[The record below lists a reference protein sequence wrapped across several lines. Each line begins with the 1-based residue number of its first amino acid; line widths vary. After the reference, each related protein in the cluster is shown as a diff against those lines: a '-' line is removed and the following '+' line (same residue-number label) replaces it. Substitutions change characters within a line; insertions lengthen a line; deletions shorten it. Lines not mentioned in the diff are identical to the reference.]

1 MKTGFKKYDSSY
13 KRKESPF
20 TRLSVGIGITTG
32 PPGSKERGRIEQRKR
47 DESNKEEL
55 LAKAKGRL
63 IKKAERKESKAAK
76 RREQGRE
83 VAAARKTRKAT
94 KLRKQAGEL
103 TADQVVRRREQMR
116 DSAERRQ
123 ERTRSRI
130 TPFTSLVLA
139 GASPQE
145 AGRLRKQAKDRQ
157 NKKTSNFADRD
168 DVLMQD
174 YTRKVRSAQRKKAR
188 GNLKGAARKTKQAA
202 RLKEKAMKIREKRDT
217 DKRTPLIKNG
227 SKKLLKKVSSQLK
240 AASKKHA
247 GQAAKIDKATSAM
260 KLTQNNPKRPIL
272 VKGRVVRKVPKDGP
286 IKPSQQ
292 RGKRKNNSA
301 MKKISGPCKAAAKRK
316 FKVWPSA
323 YASGWGVRCTKAG
336 GPSKFGG

>member
-13 KRKESPF
+13 KRK
-20 TRLSVGIGITTG
+20 
-32 PPGSKERGRIEQRKR
+32 
-47 DESNKEEL
+47 
-55 LAKAKGRL
+55 
-63 IKKAERKESKAAK
+63 
-76 RREQGRE
+76 
-83 VAAARKTRKAT
+83 
-94 KLRKQAGEL
+94 
-103 TADQVVRRREQMR
+103 
-116 DSAERRQ
+116 DS
-123 ERTRSRI
+123 
-130 TPFTSLVLA
+130 PFTSLILA
-139 GASPQE
+139 DVSSQE
-145 AGRLRKQAKDRQ
+145 AGRLRKQARDRQ
-157 NKKTSNFADRD
+157 NKKSSNFADRD

-174 YTRKVRSAQRKKAR
+174 YTKKIRSAQRKKAR

-247 GQAAKIDKATSAM
+247 GQAAKIDKTVSAM
-260 KLTQNNPKRPIL
+260 KLKKKPYNPQKEKPRKPRPAHQRPVRVLPIL
-272 VKGRVVRKVPKDGP
+272 KYDPLRPKSP
-286 IKPSQQ
+286 TPMSKT
-292 RGKRKNNSA
+292 NSA

-336 GPSKFGG
+336 GPSKFGK

>member
-20 TRLSVGIGITTG
+20 TRIGRVGIPDRSI
-32 PPGSKERGRIEQRKR
+32 PSQNIADARLPLSRSKERKKADAEKI
-47 DESNKEEL
+47 
-55 LAKAKGRL
+55 LAQAKGQL
-63 IKKAERKESKAAK
+63 IKRAERKESKAAK
-76 RREQGRE
+76 KREQGRE
-83 VAAARKTRKAT
+83 VSAARKIRKAT
-94 KLRKQAGEL
+94 KLRKRADEL
-103 TADQVVRRREQMR
+103 KADKFYGMQLG
-116 DSAERRQ
+116 
-123 ERTRSRI
+123 
-130 TPFTSLVLA
+130 PFKSLVLA

-227 SKKLLKKVSSQLK
+227 SKKILKKVSSQLK

-247 GQAAKIDKATSAM
+247 GQAAKIDKTVSAM
-260 KLTQNNPKRPIL
+260 KLKKRQPRKPRPAHQRPVRVLPIL
-272 VKGRVVRKVPKDGP
+272 KYDPLRPKSP
-286 IKPSQQ
+286 TPMSKT
-292 RGKRKNNSA
+292 NSA

-336 GPSKFGG
+336 GPSKFGK